1 MIDGNKQSRSNKF
14 EKRRKNTKKISILMI
29 VASIL
34 ILFLL
39 MLWLF
44 GGEDKDTSSP
54 DNDSNELENLEIEEN
69 LNDDNQN
76 EINTENNGETE
87 DQSSE
92 NSENDLIVEDIEIN
106 ENADDKEDIE
116 VETEQVEPSDDNVIE
131 AYTGNWQPIGT
142 EQEGPH
148 TTNYDGGSQDRIEIK
163 QAVMSATGLGED
175 MTEHWVGNGGD
186 QKVVATVSNKGNSE
200 IYRVYLSWI
209 DQQGWQVTKV
219 ERLKEVQ
226 L

>member
-39 MLWLF
+39 ILWLF
-44 GGEDKDTSSP
+44 GGEDKDTSTP
-54 DNDSNELENLEIEEN
+54 DNGSNELENLEKEEN
-69 LNDDNQN
+69 LNDDNQD
-76 EINTENNGETE
+76 ETNTENNGETE
-87 DQSSE
+87 GHSSE
-92 NSENDLIVEDIEIN
+92 NSENDVIVEDTEIN
-106 ENADDKEDIE
+106 ENADDEEDIE
-116 VETEQVEPSDDNVIE
+116 VETEQVDPSDDNVIE

-142 EQEGPH
+142 VQEGPH
-148 TTNYDGGSQDRIEIK
+148 TTVYDTGSQDRIEIK

-175 MTEHWVGNGGD
+175 LTEHWVGNGGD
-186 QKVVATVSNKGNSE
+186 QKVVATVSDNSE
-200 IYRVYLSWI
+200 IYRVNLSWV

-219 ERLKEVQ
+219 ERLKEVES
-226 L
+226 